1 MNQIYLRQTIEKA
14 ILDKRWLRIDFVSGK
29 LKITRDRIIEPMRLK
44 VKNGEDYVEAHCYLR
59 NDYREFPLDGIQ
71 KIEVISPADYN
82 KGGENV
88 NETVI

>member
-14 ILDKRWLRIDFVSGK
+14 IKDQRWIKMDFVSEK
-29 LKITRDRIIEPMRLK
+29 LKITRDRVIEPMRLK

-59 NDYREFPLDGIQ
+59 NDYREFPLLGIQ

-82 KGGENV
+82 K
-88 NETVI
+88 